1 MMPGLLES
9 GPVGRQ
15 LGAWV
20 VLSFVTLGC
29 ASAGS
34 LNGNVFRGQE
44 TSYQIAVPG
53 PPWQRVG
60 VNKDN
65 DLSWHSAAKAGVLQV
80 DSKCNPDF
88 DIPLQALTMHLLI
101 GFTDQKVISQQTLPM
116 DGREAMRTHLQAKLD
131 GVPREMLLQVLK
143 KDGCVYDFALIT
155 PPGPAFDEA
164 LPDFDALLAGFRT
177 PPDAR

>member
-1 MMPGLLES
+1 MPGLLELAI
-9 GPVGRQ
+9 VGRQ

-20 VLSFVTLGC
+20 VVSLVTLGC
-29 ASAGS
+29 ASTGS
-34 LNGNVFRGQE
+34 LKGNVFRSQE
-44 TSYQIAVPG
+44 TSYQLGVPG
-53 PPWQRVG
+53 PQWQRVG

-65 DLSWHSAAKAGVLQV
+65 DLSWHSPAKGAVLQV

-155 PPGPAFDEA
+155 PPGQAFEDA
-164 LPDFDALLAGFRT
+164 VPDFDALLVDFRT
-177 PPDAR
+177 PPDRP